1 MKNLKKIIALFVFA
15 VAALIITSCGGGVK
29 SYNVTYFVEDA
40 NGVDSVFATEKV
52 EDGKMASKP
61 RNIPTK
67 NGYDFKY
74 WTASNSTIEY
84 DWNKPV
90 SSNLEL
96 HAYFSRT
103 YQVVFSGNGHG
114 TIEGN
119 RIYTRSNI
127 SYVPN
132 IVPDAESTLFTF
144 KGWYKDAACTDGNKV
159 EANSEL
165 TENLN
170 LYAKWETA
178 KISYTSLD
186 VFTSYRNDVKDA
198 ADFIKEGQAH
208 PGDNTL
214 LADKQ
219 ICPEIKFIAD
229 NTLKL
234 KVMADDPT
242 DPTNTIEF
250 GKNGKGGVAIKTE
263 FSAKLSFKFISTG
276 SNPTRMSLYEGTNVQ
291 AGYSVAKMDEKN
303 AAAKVTLQ
311 STNKDDV
318 KTIEY
323 NLVAG
328 TTYYINCDCSER
340 GARLYSIEIV
350 AN

>member
-15 VAALIITSCGGGVK
+15 VAALIVTSCGGGVK
-29 SYNVTYFVEDA
+29 SYNVTYYVEDA
-40 NGVDSVFATEKV
+40 NGVESVFATEKV

-74 WTASNSTIEY
+74 WTITNASVEY

-90 SSNLEL
+90 TADLGL

-103 YQVVFSGNGHG
+103 YTVVFSGNGHG
-114 TIEGN
+114 TIDGN
-119 RIYTRSNI
+119 RILTRNNI

-132 IVPDAESTLFTF
+132 VIPDAESNLFTF
-144 KGWYKDAACTDGNKV
+144 RGWYKDAACTDGNKV
-159 EANSEL
+159 EAGYEL
-165 TENLN
+165 TANLN

-178 KISYTSLD
+178 KIIYSALD
-186 VFTSYRNDVKDA
+186 VFTAYRNDVKDA

-208 PGDNTL
+208 PGDNTI
-214 LADKQ
+214 LANKQ
-219 ICPEIKFIAD
+219 ICPEIKFISD

-242 DPTNTIEF
+242 DSTNTIEF
-250 GKNGKGGVAIKTE
+250 GKNGKGGVEIKTE
-263 FSAKLSFKFISTG
+263 FNAKLIFKFISTG
-276 SNPTRMSLYEGTNVQ
+276 SNPTRMSLYEDTNVQ

-303 AAAKVTLQ
+303 EAAKLTLQ

-318 KTIEY
+318 KTFEY
-323 NLVAG
+323 NLVPG
-328 TTYYINCDCSER
+328 KSYFINCDCSER